1 MILLKLKGERE
12 WNLVSEFIFF
22 FQIKVKSLS
31 QLPPLELSCGDVIR
45 LLAVF
50 LEVGKKHNLG
60 ALFYVE

>member
-1 MILLKLKGERE
+1 MKFSFRIH
-12 WNLVSEFIFF
+12 FF

-31 QLPPLELSCGDVIR
+31 QLPPLKLSCGDVIR